1 MISIIEN
8 IEAKETMNDL
18 PQSDRV
24 MLDMDGPDNNNLA
37 MGLIEQESVKK
48 IKSPIYLP
56 QIQMKTQNISGSQ
69 MKNNWGK
76 HVMHSFRNSLYL
88 FVLISQKVIN

>member
-48 IKSPIYLP
+48 IKSPINLP

-69 MKNNWGK
+69 MKQNWGK
-76 HVMHSFRNSLYL
+76 HVLHSFRNSL
-88 FVLISQKVIN
+88 

>member
-48 IKSPIYLP
+48 IKSPINLP

-76 HVMHSFRNSLYL
+76 HVMHSFRNSL
-88 FVLISQKVIN
+88 

>member
-37 MGLIEQESVKK
+37 MSLIEQESVKK

-69 MKNNWGK
+69 MKQNWGK
-76 HVMHSFRNSLYL
+76 HVMHSFRNSL
-88 FVLISQKVIN
+88 

>member
-69 MKNNWGK
+69 MKQNWGK
-76 HVMHSFRNSLYL
+76 HVMHSFRNSL
-88 FVLISQKVIN
+88 

>member
-48 IKSPIYLP
+48 IKSPINLP

-69 MKNNWGK
+69 MKQNWGK
-76 HVMHSFRNSLYL
+76 HVMHSFRNSL
-88 FVLISQKVIN
+88 

>member
-69 MKNNWGK
+69 MKQNWGK
-76 HVMHSFRNSLYL
+76 HFMHSFRNSL
-88 FVLISQKVIN
+88 